1 MQYKKKQ
8 FNIHDLTFCNG
19 GYGHDTEVLF
29 NLSLVPAF
37 SFSPLDFTDISRI
50 TRFFNGRIMRFF
62 VSLMKNN
69 PEETEKTIYETFY
82 NFDAAFACGVAV
94 GVRRSDT

>member
-1 MQYKKKQ
+1 M
-8 FNIHDLTFCNG
+8 N
-19 GYGHDTEVLF
+19 TEVLF

-62 VSLMKNN
+62 CLFN
-69 PEETEKTIYETFY
+69 EK
-82 NFDAAFACGVAV
+82 
-94 GVRRSDT
+94 